1 MAEGHC
7 DLQMNNSDIVKQRLR
22 AWASQLARPGAVA
35 AVVSLVLLLNG
46 CIAPTRAAKPAITV
60 PPSWNSVNADTV
72 QSPAGDLSQWWKRF
86 GDDILSDLIGQ
97 ALKNNTSL
105 RTARANLREARA
117 ERNLAAAN
125 RFPTV
130 TASLSGTGNASNSPG
145 GSTGNVLSEGL
156 DASWEPDVFGSYG
169 NALKAARADVG
180 NSEATLQNT
189 LVSLVA
195 EVALDYVDLRSYQ
208 MRLEISRQN
217 AASEAETLQITEWRA
232 QAGLVSSIDVEQARY
247 TLEQT
252 RAGVPSLEIEVAQS
266 EHALSALLSV
276 SPGTLSHQLAAPAPI
291 PSVPD
296 TVAIGIPADTLRQRP
311 DVRAAE
317 QKIVAETARL
327 GQKNAARYPTFSL
340 SGSFLVE
347 QLLGTASG
355 GAVSGGTTIALMGG
369 TTLLGS
375 GSGTITQTLFD
386 HGRIRQQIEIQS
398 AVQEQAVIS
407 YESTVLTAL
416 QDVEDSLVSFEKS
429 RERLASL
436 NTAADA
442 ARNAAALARTRYTAG
457 LVDFQT
463 VLDTERTVLS
473 IEDSAAQTQADRTTA
488 LIKLY
493 KALGG
498 GWSSAAGTS
507 PILAKQGQ
515 QS

>member
-7 DLQMNNSDIVKQRLR
+7 DLLMNNPGILKQKRR
-22 AWASQLARPGAVA
+22 AWATKLARRAAVA
-35 AVVSLVLLLNG
+35 AVGSVALLLSG
-46 CIAPTRAAKPAITV
+46 CTAPTRATKPTITL
-60 PPSWNSVNADTV
+60 PPSWNSVTGDTV

-117 ERNLAAAN
+117 ERNLASAN

-130 TASLSGTGNASNSPG
+130 TASLSGTSNASNSPG

-169 NALKAARADVG
+169 DALRAARADVG
-180 NSEATLQNT
+180 NSEATLQNA

-252 RAGVPSLEIEVAQS
+252 RAGIPSLEIDVAQS
-266 EHALSALLSV
+266 EHALSTLLGV
-276 SPGTLSHQLAAPAPI
+276 SPGSLSHQLAAPAPI

-296 TVAIGIPADTLRQRP
+296 TVAVGIPADTLRQRP

-327 GQKNAARYPTFSL
+327 GQNNAARYPSFSL

-355 GAVSGGTTIALMGG
+355 GAVSGGTTIALMSG
-369 TTLLGS
+369 TTLLGI
-375 GSGTITQTLFD
+375 GSGTVTQTLFD
-386 HGRIRQQIEIQS
+386 RGRIRQQIEIQS

-429 RERLASL
+429 RERLAAL

-442 ARNAAALARTRYTAG
+442 ARDAAALARTRYTAG

-498 GWSSAAGTS
+498 GWSSAAGTNS
-507 PILAKQGQ
+507 ISAKQGQ

>member
-7 DLQMNNSDIVKQRLR
+7 DLLMNNPEIVKQRR
-22 AWASQLARPGAVA
+22 KAWASKLARPAAIA
-35 AVVSLVLLLNG
+35 AVGSVVLLLNG
-46 CIAPTRAAKPAITV
+46 CIAPTRAARPMITV
-60 PPSWNSVNADTV
+60 PPSWNSVTADTV

-169 NALKAARADVG
+169 DALRAARADVG

-252 RAGVPSLEIEVAQS
+252 RAGIPSLEIDVAQS
-266 EHALSALLSV
+266 EHALSALLGV

-327 GQKNAARYPTFSL
+327 GQKNAARYPSFSL

-355 GAVSGGTTIALMGG
+355 GAVSGGTTIALMSG

-375 GSGTITQTLFD
+375 GSGTVTQTLFD
-386 HGRIRQQIEIQS
+386 RGRIRQQIEIQS

-416 QDVEDSLVSFEKS
+416 QDVEDSLISFEKS
-429 RERLASL
+429 RERLAAL

-442 ARNAAALARTRYTAG
+442 ARNAAVLARTRYTAG

-498 GWSSAAGTS
+498 GWSSAAGTNPAS
-507 PILAKQGQ
+507 AKQGQ

>member
-1 MAEGHC
+1 
-7 DLQMNNSDIVKQRLR
+7 MNNPEIIKQRPR
-22 AWASQLARPGAVA
+22 AQARQLARTA
-35 AVVSLVLLLNG
+35 ALAALVPIVLLLNG
-46 CIAPTRAAKPAITV
+46 CIAPTRAAKPTITA
-60 PPSWNSVNADTV
+60 PPSWNSIDADTV
-72 QSPAGDLSQWWKRF
+72 QSPTGDLSQWWKRF
-86 GDDILSDLIGQ
+86 GDDILSDLIAQ
-97 ALKNNTSL
+97 AVRNNTSL

-130 TASLSGTGNASNSPG
+130 SASLSASGNASNSPG
-145 GSTGNVLSEGL
+145 GSTGNILSEGL
-156 DASWEPDVFGSYG
+156 DASWEPDVFGSYR
-169 NALKAARADVG
+169 NALRAARADVG

-189 LVSLVA
+189 LVSLLA
-195 EVALDYVDLRSYQ
+195 EVALDYVNLRSYQ
-208 MRLEISRQN
+208 MRLEISRKS
-217 AASEAETLQITEWRA
+217 AASESETLQITEWRA

-247 TLEQT
+247 SLEQT
-252 RAGVPSLEIEVAQS
+252 RAGIPSLEMNVAQS
-266 EHALSALLSV
+266 EHALSTLLGV
-276 SPGTLSHQLAAPAPI
+276 SPGTLNHQLAAIAPI

-296 TVAIGIPADTLRQRP
+296 TVAVGIPADTLRQRP

-317 QKIVAETARL
+317 QKIIAETARL
-327 GQKNAARYPTFSL
+327 WQKNAARYPTFSL

-347 QLLGTASG
+347 QLLGTASA
-355 GAVSGGTTIALMGG
+355 GAVSGGTTIALMSG

-386 HGRIRQQIEIQS
+386 RGRIRQQIEIQN

-416 QDVEDSLVSFEKS
+416 QDVEDALVSFEKN
-429 RERLASL
+429 RERLAAL

-442 ARNAAALARTRYTAG
+442 ARNAAVLAHARYTAG

-463 VLDTERTVLS
+463 VLETERTVLS
-473 IEDSAAQTQADRTTA
+473 IEDSAAQTQADRATA

-498 GWSSAAGTS
+498 GWSSSAATD
-507 PILAKQGQ
+507 PISGKQGQ

>member
-1 MAEGHC
+1 M
-7 DLQMNNSDIVKQRLR
+7 
-22 AWASQLARPGAVA
+22 
-35 AVVSLVLLLNG
+35 
-46 CIAPTRAAKPAITV
+46 
-60 PPSWNSVNADTV
+60 
-72 QSPAGDLSQWWKRF
+72 
-86 GDDILSDLIGQ
+86 
-97 ALKNNTSL
+97 
-105 RTARANLREARA
+105 
-117 ERNLAAAN
+117 
-125 RFPTV
+125 
-130 TASLSGTGNASNSPG
+130 
-145 GSTGNVLSEGL
+145 
-156 DASWEPDVFGSYG
+156 FGSYG
-169 NALKAARADVG
+169 NALRAARADVG

-195 EVALDYVDLRSYQ
+195 EVALDYVDLRAYQ
-208 MRLEISRQN
+208 LRLEISRKN

-252 RAGVPSLEIEVAQS
+252 RAGIPSLEIDVAQS
-266 EHALSALLSV
+266 EHALSTLLGV
-276 SPGTLSHQLAAPAPI
+276 SPGTLNYQLAAAAPI

-317 QKIVAETARL
+317 QKIIAETARL
-327 GQKNAARYPTFSL
+327 WQKNAARYPSFSL

-355 GAVSGGTTIALMGG
+355 GAVSGGTTIALMSG

-386 HGRIRQQIEIQS
+386 RGHIRQQIEIQN

-407 YESTVLTAL
+407 YEATVLTAL

-429 RERLASL
+429 RERLAAL

-442 ARNAAALARTRYTAG
+442 ARNAAVLARSRYTAG

-463 VLDTERTVLS
+463 VLDTERTVFS

-498 GWSSAAGTS
+498 GWPSAAGTN
-507 PILAKQGQ
+507 PISAQQGQ